1 MKEPGA
7 DNRYYFAGRLRA
19 LLLLTR
25 QDEADKSPSMKK
37 ASVHPE
43 TILTGGIGKNPEQ
56 CRSQNSY
63 YSRIYIGE

>member
-43 TILTGGIGKNPEQ
+43 TILTGGDRKKT
-56 CRSQNSY
+56 
-63 YSRIYIGE
+63 